1 MIQKIKIFLH
11 NNCTIKNFL
20 ILFLIVQP
28 IFDLKIFYGS
38 ISTLIRV
45 FFVVLFSLYYFI
57 NSKNKKKYFLLI
69 YPLLILIYFI
79 FHHLNALNFTSV
91 VPGNFNYSIFQEALY
106 FVKMLCPYLL
116 IYSLFKANI
125 SKKEIYFILKTIVLE
140 ISLIIIISNLFLFS
154 YGTYSD
160 TKIKANFLEWFNP
173 NSSYIYKDLCSKGLF
188 EAANQISAT
197 LLMFLPF
204 M

>member
-69 YPLLILIYFI
+69 YPLLILFFLTMLASSFI
-79 FHHLNALNFTSV
+79 
-91 VPGNFNYSIFQEALY
+91 
-106 FVKMLCPYLL
+106 K
-116 IYSLFKANI
+116 
-125 SKKEIYFILKTIVLE
+125 SKF
-140 ISLIIIISNLFLFS
+140 
-154 YGTYSD
+154 GT
-160 TKIKANFLEWFNP
+160 
-173 NSSYIYKDLCSKGLF
+173 NSR
-188 EAANQISAT
+188 
-197 LLMFLPF
+197 
-204 M
+204 